1 MATKLSD
8 ITEIN
13 WQISTGASGTV
24 AQGIDDIRQ
33 CVQIILLTTKGSDP
47 LRPLFGSDIWRHID
61 KPVKVSAA
69 LISAEIIDCLGKWEA
84 RIIINKIIYEIK
96 GEQIKFY
103 LYLTLL
109 QSGETAE
116 ISFNI
121 NSVRTPDESGRA
133 FSSGFSLDFS

>member
-8 ITEIN
+8 ITAIN

-61 KPVKVSAA
+61 KPVKLSAA
-69 LISAEIIDCLGKWEA
+69 LISAEIVDCLGKWET
-84 RIIINKIIYEIK
+84 RIIINKIIYKID

-109 QSGETAE
+109 QNGETAE
-116 ISFNI
+116 ISFSI
-121 NSVRTPDESGRA
+121 NANEIPSDEGRA
-133 FSSGFSLDFS
+133 FSSGFSLGFN